1 MTFDWHKAPMAAF
14 DIESTGVN
22 PDTARIVTATLI
34 EITADGAHVTEWLV
48 DPGIPIPAGASAIHG
63 ITTQR
68 AREEG
73 QSPETAV
80 FEITGRIAL
89 AMGRGTPLV
98 GMNLAYDLT
107 VLDRECRRQNVDT
120 LDRRMAAVEP
130 VIDVYVMD
138 KQVDTYRKGKRNL
151 TAMAEHYGVT
161 LDDAHTSAADA
172 LAAARIAWKMADR
185 YPELRIDPHS
195 LHDLQVGWRRAQCA
209 SLQAYFERQGKP
221 QTVNGDWPVQQ
232 LPQGWTAG
240 QLDAV
245 ESSDVA

>member
-1 MTFDWHKAPMAAF
+1 MTYDWHKAPMAAF

-34 EITADGAHVTEWLV
+34 EITSDGAHVTEWLV

-63 ITTQR
+63 ITTER

-120 LDRRMAAVEP
+120 LDRRMSAVEP
-130 VIDVYVMD
+130 VIDVFVLD
-138 KQVDTYRKGKRNL
+138 KEVDTYRRGKRTL
-151 TAMAEHYGVT
+151 TAMAAHYGVA
-161 LDDAHTSAADA
+161 LDDAHNSAADA

-185 YPELRIDPHS
+185 YPQLRIEPKA

-209 SLQAYFERQGKP
+209 SLEKYFRKTDP
-221 QTVNGDWPVQQ
+221 NAVVNGDWPIQQ
-232 LPQGWTAG
+232 LPQGWTPAL
-240 QLDAV
+240 LDAV